1 MEICLLLTFNLFFQT
16 KQVKHDLETIFGTLF
31 SRNLFA
37 EDAMIEIDAHSKEEF
52 TLKHLQGTISVKY
65 SAAGWKQISHSM
77 GRTNLASELLRKS
90 EKYQK

>member
-1 MEICLLLTFNLFFQT
+1 
-16 KQVKHDLETIFGTLF
+16 
-31 SRNLFA
+31 
-37 EDAMIEIDAHSKEEF
+37 MIEIDAHSKEEF